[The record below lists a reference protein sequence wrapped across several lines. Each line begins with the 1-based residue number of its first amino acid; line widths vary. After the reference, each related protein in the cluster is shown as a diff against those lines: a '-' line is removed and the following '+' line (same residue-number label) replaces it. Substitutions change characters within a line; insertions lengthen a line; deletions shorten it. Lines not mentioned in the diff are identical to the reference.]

1 MVFDW
6 TEEQLMLRDMIRKF
20 TKNEVAPRDK
30 WMDENGYDWDLH
42 QKMVDAGI
50 YTILIP
56 EEYDGAGFDFVTA
69 IMTIHEVAK
78 GSASAA
84 LNLDCFWLVSIF
96 SCATAHRSRRQ
107 STFPWRR
114 RASASASP

>member
-42 QKMVDAGI
+42 KNGGCRD
-50 YTILIP
+50 LLHS
-56 EEYDGAGFDFVTA
+56 D
-69 IMTIHEVAK
+69 
-78 GSASAA
+78 S
-84 LNLDCFWLVSIF
+84 
-96 SCATAHRSRRQ
+96 SRI
-107 STFPWRR
+107 RR
-114 RASASASP
+114 RWV